1 MKKRGERSIP
11 DFSKK
16 QRPAPGAPQPDA
28 GTSGRAP
35 TRPQPVKPQGTTSK
49 SGGRR
54 GS

>member
-1 MKKRGERSIP
+1 MKKRGARSIP

-16 QRPAPGAPQPDA
+16 HPAAPGTPQPTTGADTA
-28 GTSGRAP
+28 ARP
-35 TRPQPVKPQGTTSK
+35 RPQPVKPQGTTSK

>member
-1 MKKRGERSIP
+1 MKKKGARSIP

-16 QRPAPGAPQPDA
+16 RPAAPGTPQPTDA
-28 GTSGRAP
+28 GGPARN
-35 TRPQPVKPQGTTSK
+35 RPQPVKPQGTTSK